1 MRKFFGFLILFG
13 SLAIG
18 WIYMDFQQFAETP
31 LHVENKRASYVV
43 VPGANLKAVARDLHD
58 RGIIAHPTYLVWL
71 AKWRGVGGNIKAGEY
86 QLTSAM
92 TPMHLLESFVAGK
105 VVQYSLTL
113 VEGWNFRQVMAAVNS
128 HPKLVHTLTGLT
140 DQQIMAKLGWPD
152 QHPEGRFYPDTYQ
165 FSGGFSDAAFLQ
177 RAYRLME
184 QRLEEAWRE
193 RVSGLPY
200 KTPYEALVMASIV
213 EKETAVPAER
223 PKIAGVFV
231 RRLAIGMPL
240 ATDPT
245 VIYGLGAAFDGDL
258 RKQDLLADGPYNTY
272 RRTGLPPTPIAM
284 PGFAALQAALHPA
297 QGKELYFVARGDG
310 SHYFSA
316 TLEEHNNAV
325 AKYQGASINSLKP
338 RGRR

>member
-18 WIYMDFQQFAETP
+18 WIYMDIQQFADTP
-31 LHVENKRASYVV
+31 LRIESKNLSYIVA
-43 VPGANLKAVARDLHD
+43 PGANLKAVARDLHG
-58 RGIIAHPTYLVWL
+58 RGIIDRPVYFIWL
-71 AKWRGVGGNIKAGEY
+71 ARLRGAGGNIKAGEY
-86 QLTSAM
+86 QLTAAM
-92 TPMHLLESFVAGK
+92 TPTQLLDNLVAGK

-128 HPKLVHTLTGLT
+128 HPKLVHTLSGLT
-140 DQQIMAKLGWPD
+140 DQQIMAKLGWPG

-184 QRLEEAWRE
+184 RRLEEVWRE

-213 EKETAVPAER
+213 EKETAVADER
-223 PKIAGVFV
+223 SKIAGVFI
-231 RRLAIGMPL
+231 RRLDIGMPL

-245 VIYGLGAAFDGDL
+245 VIYGLGEAFDGNL

-272 RRTGLPPTPIAM
+272 RRAGLPPTPIAM
-284 PGFAALQAALHPA
+284 PGLEALRAALHPA
-297 QGKELYFVARGDG
+297 AGKELYFVARGDG

-316 TLEEHNNAV
+316 TLEEHNKAV
-325 AKYQGASINSLKP
+325 RKYQLGGS
-338 RGRR
+338 

>member
-13 SLAIG
+13 SLTIG
-18 WIYMDFQQFAETP
+18 WMYMDIQQFVETP
-31 LHVENKRASYVV
+31 LHVENNSASYVV
-43 VPGANLKAVARDLHD
+43 APGATLKAVARDLHE
-58 RGIIAHPTYLVWL
+58 RGIIDHPAYLVWL
-71 AKWRGVGGNIKAGEY
+71 AKWRGVGSNIKAGEY
-86 QLTSAM
+86 RLTSAM
-92 TPMHLLESFVAGK
+92 TSMQLLDSLVAGK

-113 VEGWNFRQVMAAVNS
+113 VEGWNFRQVMAAVNG
-128 HPKLVHTLTGLT
+128 HPRLVHTLTGLT

-165 FSGGFSDAAFLQ
+165 FSGGFSDVAFLQ
-177 RAYRLME
+177 RAYRMME

-193 RVSGLPY
+193 RASGLPY
-200 KTPYEALVMASIV
+200 KAPYEALVMASIV

-245 VIYGLGAAFDGDL
+245 VIYGLGAAFDGNL

-284 PGFAALQAALHPA
+284 PGFEALRAVLHPA

-316 TLEEHNNAV
+316 TLEEHNKAV
-325 AKYQGASINSLKP
+325 ARFQLGGS
-338 RGRR
+338 